1 MTSSKA
7 ILTVLAA
14 AVLAASALALR
25 ERTRKTEADPVSA
38 PRRGVYA
45 FDLYEEERRL
55 HMLLVEYAADRETPS
70 LFYTRSDDGGE
81 AWSDRVR
88 VDEEA
93 LPAFVP
99 YRGVDPQ
106 LAARGNTVV
115 AVWTAAGDDV
125 YGYGTG
131 PLATAVSS
139 DGGKTW
145 RAGPNPADDGLTT
158 AHEFLDVMADAEGRL
173 HLIWIDDRDDD
184 ESVRRG
190 LRYARSTDGG
200 DSWSSNTTL
209 DEHMCG
215 CCWTHLRSDPA
226 GRLYALYRDEEP
238 DPSDMKL
245 MVSENGGLGW
255 SDLGYVGAF
264 GWMLNGCPH
273 TTAGLAFLGPSDSP
287 EIHALVQTGKDGLG
301 GVYHLVSRDGASAW
315 TEPSRIADEGAHYSD
330 LAASASRLGAV
341 WQGQSGTRTV
351 IYGRQSADGG
361 KTWSETSTLSDPAV
375 SSSYPRIVSSRPGG
389 RSGDGFR
396 VFWIESKD
404 GSTYRWA
411 NVRW

>member
-1 MTSSKA
+1 MMSSKA

-25 ERTRKTEADPVSA
+25 ERTRKMEADPVSA

-55 HMLLVEYAADRETPS
+55 HILLVEYAADRETPS
-70 LFYTRSDDGGE
+70 LFYTGSDDGGE
-81 AWSDRVR
+81 AWSERVR
-88 VDEEA
+88 VDEGA

-145 RAGPNPADDGLTT
+145 KAGPNPADDGLTT
-158 AHEFLDVMADAEGRL
+158 GHEFLDVMADDEGRF
-173 HLIWIDDRDDD
+173 HLIWIDDRDDAQG
-184 ESVRRG
+184 VRRG
-190 LRYARSTDGG
+190 LRYAHSTDGG
-200 DSWSSNTTL
+200 ESWSSNATL
-209 DEHMCG
+209 DEHICG
-215 CCWTHLRSDPA
+215 CCWTHLRTDPD
-226 GRLYALYRDEEP
+226 GRLYALYREEHP

-245 MVSENGGLGW
+245 MVSENGGLEW

-264 GWMLNGCPH
+264 GWMQNGCPH
-273 TTAGLAFLGPSDSP
+273 TTAGLAFLGSSDP
-287 EIHALVQTGKDGLG
+287 PKIHALVQTGKDGLG
-301 GVYHLVSRDGASAW
+301 GVYHLVSRDRGSAW
-315 TEPSRIADEGAHYSD
+315 TEPSRIAEEGAHYSD
-330 LAASASRLGAV
+330 LAASALRLGAV

-351 IYGRQSADGG
+351 IYGRQSTDGG
-361 KTWSETSTLSDPAV
+361 KTWSEPSILSDPTV
-375 SSSYPRIVSSRPGG
+375 SSSYPRIVPGRTG
-389 RSGDGFR
+389 ERSGDAFR
-396 VFWIESKD
+396 VFWIESPD
-404 GSTYRWA
+404 GAIHRWA
-411 NVRW
+411 SVRW